1 MLGNLFKPKWL
12 HKDAKV
18 RIQALN
24 GLAGDSVE
32 LIKLAQTDPDSEVRI
47 KAIARLTHLPTL
59 VQLGHLSGSL
69 AEQARQRVIGLAAT
83 DHHHDTLLADV
94 YHWLQNPALLRSI
107 ARDSERAAKLRRHAI
122 EQLNDQELLF
132 DIASND
138 PSKEIQ
144 FLAANRIH
152 DLEKL
157 KLLDKQH
164 GKNNKRLRQLLKE
177 RLDQEEHIQQQ
188 QIQLETLCTNAET
201 LGKTKAWAQDKTR
214 ARILQQ
220 SWNNVAKHASPAQQQ
235 RFSTAIDAFQQQLEA
250 YEAEQAQINQQLAQQ
265 AEEQARLAAEAQLL
279 KEQAEQA
286 EREQQE
292 RSQQAQAEERRLRK
306 QQQAQQAAA
315 LQQLHADLQAL
326 ENHLET
332 EHYGEAIDQ
341 HQALTARLKETAGL
355 PAAERT
361 FFQRRIQM
369 LTPYIR
375 ELQDW
380 RRWGTDQV
388 RKQLIETA
396 ENLRSDD
403 ELDPQERAKKV
414 QGLRD
419 EWRKLSHMEPGQQ
432 RALWKEFDSTV
443 TAAYE
448 PSKQHFNEQAQQ
460 RKANLEQ
467 RQALCEQLEAM
478 ETATDWGDVNG
489 DNVDWRAQQNAVNQL
504 RKQWK
509 ETGTV
514 GHKEWKIINER
525 FNAAM
530 DALETHFK
538 AERTRNWQ
546 VREQLV
552 AQANDLLALEDTA
565 QAIEEAKQLQSQW
578 QITLAARPSDE
589 QRLWKQFREP
599 IDALFARSREERQQQ
614 RQEQDSQLAEVAR
627 QEAEQRQRELERQQK
642 KQAEWDALAAQSAL
656 NKQAETD
663 ADTQAAN
670 QSAGELLCMQLEI
683 LLNLETPAA
692 FQKAR
697 MEYQIAQMSE
707 AMRSRKETSSPQE
720 QALPL
725 LKQWYALGGMSA
737 DAATEQAARVD
748 AVKDAMR

>member
-12 HKDAKV
+12 HKDTKV

-69 AEQARQRVIGLAAT
+69 AEQARQRVICLAAT
-83 DHHHDTLLADV
+83 DHHHDNLLADV
-94 YHWLQNPALLRSI
+94 YHWLKNPTLLRSI

-122 EQLNDQELLF
+122 KQLNDQELLF

-144 FLAANRIH
+144 FLTANRIH

-157 KLLDKQH
+157 KLLDKQY

-177 RLDQEEHIQQQ
+177 RLEQEEYKQQQ
-188 QIQLETLCTNAET
+188 QLQLETLCTNAET

-214 ARILQQ
+214 ARTLQQ
-220 SWNNVAKHASPAQQQ
+220 GWNNVAKYASPAQQQ
-235 RFSTAIDAFQQQLEA
+235 RFSSAISTFQQQLEA

-292 RSQQAQAEERRLRK
+292 RNQQAQAEERRLRK
-306 QQQAQQAAA
+306 QQQAQQAAT

-332 EHYGEAIDQ
+332 EQYSEAIDQ
-341 HQALTARLKETAGL
+341 HHALSIRLKETAGL
-355 PAAERT
+355 PAAERN

-369 LTPYIR
+369 LTPYLR

-419 EWRKLSHMEPGQQ
+419 EWRKLSHIEPSQQ

-448 PSKQHFNEQAQQ
+448 PSKQHFNEQAEQ
-460 RKANLEQ
+460 RKVNLEQ
-467 RQALCEQLEAM
+467 RQALCEQLEVM
-478 ETATDWGDVNG
+478 ETATDW
-489 DNVDWRAQQNAVNQL
+489 DNVDWRSQQNAVNQL

-538 AERTRNWQ
+538 TERTRNWQ
-546 VREQLV
+546 AREQLV
-552 AQANDLLALEDTA
+552 AQANGLLALEDTA

-614 RQEQDSQLAEVAR
+614 RQEQDSQLAEVSR
-627 QEAEQRQRELERQQK
+627 QEAEQRQRELDRQQK
-642 KQAEWDALAAQSAL
+642 KQAEWEILAAQSAL

-663 ADTQAAN
+663 ADTQVAN

-683 LLNLETPAA
+683 LLNVETPTA
-692 FQKAR
+692 FQKTR

-707 AMRSRKETSSPQE
+707 VMRSRKETSSPQQ

-725 LKQWYALGGMSA
+725 LKQWYALGGMPA
-737 DAATEQAARVD
+737 DVAAEQAARIG
-748 AVKDAMR
+748 AVTDAMR